1 MKAVIAHEKKL
12 NCSAYVPK
20 APKLNQELE
29 MKRKTILRSF
39 SIAKNLYIS
48 GQGMISSQG
57 SELIAG
63 AEFLEVSQ
71 RCFRCHI

>member
-29 MKRKTILRSF
+29 MNRKIILRSF
-39 SIAKNLYIS
+39 SIAKNMYIS
-48 GQGMISSQG
+48 GHGMVSSKA
-57 SELIAG
+57 SKLKVG
-63 AEFLEVSQ
+63 AEFLEVS
-71 RCFRCHI
+71 